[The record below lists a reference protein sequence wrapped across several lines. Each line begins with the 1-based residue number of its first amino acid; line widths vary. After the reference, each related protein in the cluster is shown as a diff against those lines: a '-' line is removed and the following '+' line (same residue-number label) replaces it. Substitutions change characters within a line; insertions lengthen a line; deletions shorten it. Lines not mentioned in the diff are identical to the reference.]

1 MNKVGKY
8 EFASKQE
15 ALEAIKSLG
24 VSTDEET
31 NQEYPTHKHSVV
43 DLGNIVLTQGEYDE
57 EGNEVEDASH
67 RLNLEAESLRNKA
80 MLHILQQGV
89 SVDKQGEKVYLQDV
103 YNQDEEVREEE

>member
-15 ALEAIKSLG
+15 ALEAIRSLG

-43 DLGNIVLTQGEYDE
+43 DLGNIVLTQGE
-57 EGNEVEDASH
+57 
-67 RLNLEAESLRNKA
+67 
-80 MLHILQQGV
+80 
-89 SVDKQGEKVYLQDV
+89 
-103 YNQDEEVREEE
+103 